1 MPKKEDFGYTLV
13 RGKDKVLQKFKKILL
28 CCPSFVVANSKK
40 QRGSNN
46 LFSRDPIA
54 NEFIKLD
61 NEIRI
66 DKDNKE
72 VKKFKKI
79 VCSFVKI
86 SAIWLNMKTVPWNSQ
101 FFLLEVFH

>member
-1 MPKKEDFGYTLV
+1 MKNKESVGNAVVGAKEEVMQIFAVKQSGS
-13 RGKDKVLQKFKKILL
+13 
-28 CCPSFVVANSKK
+28 PS
-40 QRGSNN
+40 
-46 LFSRDPIA
+46 LFIGDPIT

-86 SAIWLNMKTVPWNSQ
+86 SAI
-101 FFLLEVFH
+101 

>member
-1 MPKKEDFGYTLV
+1 MKNKESVGNA
-13 RGKDKVLQKFKKILL
+13 
-28 CCPSFVVANSKK
+28 VVGAKEEVMQIFAVK
-40 QRGSNN
+40 QSGSLS
-46 LFSRDPIA
+46 LFTGDPIT

-86 SAIWLNMKTVPWNSQ
+86 SAI
-101 FFLLEVFH
+101 

>member
-1 MPKKEDFGYTLV
+1 MGNRVPAFFNFKIILSFDDLIWFQTMPKKEDFGYTLV

-61 NEIRI
+61 NEIKI
-66 DKDNKE
+66 DKDYKD
-72 VKKFKKI
+72 
-79 VCSFVKI
+79 
-86 SAIWLNMKTVPWNSQ
+86 
-101 FFLLEVFH
+101 